1 MLEIIGILLKN
12 VDTEYICDINVLGKT
27 NDDAFLIVKQ
37 GEKALLNQPAEFLS
51 PFTKF
56 IPKSNLNYFLEKLYS
71 EQVNS
76 LFYFN
81 DKYIFT
87 ENIKNSIDLLLNIN
101 NINDL
106 SYIYEFPGLYESHL
120 YDNRGKNDWHFIT
133 IKL

>member
-1 MLEIIGILLKN
+1 M
-12 VDTEYICDINVLGKT
+12 
-27 NDDAFLIVKQ
+27 
-37 GEKALLNQPAEFLS
+37 
-51 PFTKF
+51 
-56 IPKSNLNYFLEKLYS
+56 NYFLEKLYS

-101 NINDL
+101 SINDL

-133 IKL
+133 IKTMKDGNGFINENKAGVSWFGLL